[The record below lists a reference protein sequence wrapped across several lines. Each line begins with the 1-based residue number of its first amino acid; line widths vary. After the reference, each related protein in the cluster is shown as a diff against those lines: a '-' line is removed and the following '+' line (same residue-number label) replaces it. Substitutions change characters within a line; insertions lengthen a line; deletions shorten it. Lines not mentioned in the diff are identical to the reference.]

1 VRKKRFAYLLLAQ
14 LLLSSSCDKT
24 VAPQGDVIARV
35 GNEYMTLT
43 TLKHDIPEHIRSHL
57 SPAELRAFV
66 LRWINDQV
74 LYQEALA
81 RRVDKFPEV
90 MREVDRLKTQILI
103 GKLVEVAL
111 AETLHVSDAEI
122 QKYYDAN
129 KESFI
134 LSEDLVWAYHLLAPK
149 LQEARAIRKRL
160 VGGETFQQV
169 EKSMNPDST
178 NSQEWDLGYFSKTDV
193 IPAIAQTVFNMRVNS
208 FSAPIKSE
216 FGYHIIQ
223 LRDKQKKGQ
232 IKPIQAVRDEIRQ
245 KLLTRKRQDR
255 YERFLLQMKSK
266 FEIETN
272 FQMLGVALDS
282 LMLAGE

>member
-1 VRKKRFAYLLLAQ
+1 MRKKRFAYLLLAQ